1 MSVDNDQD
9 EQGPEDPL
17 GPSIATGYPFLVSE
31 CRVSK
36 QHLVQSRIPED
47 QIMRQITLDM
57 AVATARKM
65 IETRPDLI
73 ARIDEDMSVL
83 FKLMF
88 FPISVEQFKTIAK
101 DAYMAGKE
109 GRPFQLKF

>member
-1 MSVDNDQD
+1 MSVGNDHD
-9 EQGPEDPL
+9 VPDPEDPL

-36 QHLVQSRIPED
+36 EYLRVSRLPED
-47 QIMRQITLDM
+47 HIVRQITLDM

-73 ARIDEDMSVL
+73 TRSDEGMSTL
-83 FKLMF
+83 FRLLF
-88 FPISVEQFKTIAK
+88 FPISTEQFKTIAK